1 MYRGRAGSGS
11 DDTVEPPR
19 VPSMFPH
26 TLPPLHR
33 PKAHHNHPSPY
44 PSVYPFWDVLS
55 FWGILIITTGPTNLR
70 KEREDKNGSEKKSR

>member
-11 DDTVEPPR
+11 DDTAEPPR

-33 PKAHHNHPSPY
+33 PKAHHNHPNPLSIRL
-44 PSVYPFWDVLS
+44 SFLGLLS

-70 KEREDKNGSEKKSR
+70 KEREDKMGQKERD